1 MTHAWNIKKVMTT
14 YLSQSVDGLMGA
26 GTETPHLPGRPEMAP
41 KLRPLMVLVRLL
53 IDRHTTS
60 RSALVV
66 ATLLSEHTPLQH
78 LRVSVPLPVVY
89 GRHSTTFEPTYSH
102 MIAAEAF
109 DTSNTANMA
118 TTRTSLLIRPS
129 IAHSF
134 SNALVGACFAGGGV
148 AR

>member
-1 MTHAWNIKKVMTT
+1 
-14 YLSQSVDGLMGA
+14 
-26 GTETPHLPGRPEMAP
+26 
-41 KLRPLMVLVRLL
+41 
-53 IDRHTTS
+53 
-60 RSALVV
+60 
-66 ATLLSEHTPLQH
+66 
-78 LRVSVPLPVVY
+78 
-89 GRHSTTFEPTYSH
+89 

-118 TTRTSLLIRPS
+118 TTRTSLLIRAS